1 VVQLQAVFLGEVTHF
16 LQSLSLITQVRQL
29 IHQQTIAGGGPQGIH
44 HQHLVLGVFFSQL
57 LGRDAGGIDRTGKT
71 GRQADMQDILALLE
85 ETLKVGRKFIHIH
98 LRSLG
103 HFTGRHT
110 GVELIERHALAQVIR
125 VALIPQHI
133 VEADIVNITA
143 FKVLLG
149 KIRSGAAAQN
159 VFGHQFTSFIFGHC
173 PQM

>member
-1 VVQLQAVFLGEVTHF
+1 
-16 LQSLSLITQVRQL
+16 
-29 IHQQTIAGGGPQGIH
+29 
-44 HQHLVLGVFFSQL
+44 
-57 LGRDAGGIDRTGKT
+57 
-71 GRQADMQDILALLE
+71 MQDILALLE
-85 ETLKVGRKFIHIH
+85 EALKVGRKFIHIH

-103 HFTGRHT
+103 HFTGCHT
-110 GVELIERHALAQVIR
+110 GVELIKRHALAQVIR

-133 VEADIVNITA
+133 VETDIVNITA

-149 KIRSGAAAQN
+149 KIRGGAAAQN